1 MPGDAPYPETRDDGL
16 QLDEDRRLQEK
27 IWTAERVAHLLF
39 GLVALAGLVGLAGS
53 GGPLARGTL
62 ESDGG
67 TIEYVRIARFDT
79 AADVTARFA
88 MASPEHRLRI
98 AGPFP
103 DRAEIESVQPRPVRE
118 VAGPDGITF
127 EFAADAA
134 GPASASVRLR
144 PTTPG
149 FFRMTI
155 SVDGAAPLDAAVV
168 VLP

>member
-1 MPGDAPYPETRDDGL
+1 MEVYPEIRDDGL
-16 QLDEDRRLQEK
+16 QLDEDRQLQER
-27 IWTAERVAHLLF
+27 IWTAERIAHAVF
-39 GLVALAGLVGLAGS
+39 GLVVLAGLAGLAGS
-53 GGPLARGTL
+53 GGPLARATQAG
-62 ESDGG
+62 EAGSV
-67 TIEYVRIARFDT
+67 EYVRIARFDT
-79 AADVTARFA
+79 AADVTIRFA
-88 MASPEHRLRI
+88 AGRPDHRVRI

-103 DRAEIESVQPRPVRE
+103 DRAQIESVQPRPVRE

-144 PTTPG
+144 ATTPG
-149 FFRMTI
+149 YFRMTI